1 MRTLIIF
8 VEMYY
13 NQINVRAF
21 IGQSAVAYCASKPI
35 GNSQA
40 IDHKFLWFI

>member
-8 VEMYY
+8 VEMYN
-13 NQINVRAF
+13 NQINVLAL
-21 IGQSAVAYCASKPI
+21 IGQSAMAYSASKPM